1 VDTGGARVA
10 RRFDAHVA
18 RLLALAA
25 AAGGRAAAR
34 EAQRGLDLVDEIE
47 AVYQR

>member
-1 VDTGGARVA
+1 MA

-18 RLLALAA
+18 RLRRLAA
-25 AAGGRAAAR
+25 TGGGRPAAR

-47 AVYQR
+47 AVYRR